1 MTKHATTG
9 KPTTGKPTT
18 GKPTTGKASAPK
30 PRITRD
36 DRLGFRLDEQ
46 TKGLIERA
54 AQIERRKVS
63 DYCLAAIAEAARRT
77 VAEHETLHLSEH
89 DRAAF
94 FEAMINPPEPSE
106 RLARAFGEH
115 GRRVGA

>member
-1 MTKHATTG
+1 MTS
-9 KPTTGKPTT
+9 
-18 GKPTTGKASAPK
+18 KASAHK
-30 PRITRD
+30 TRIARD

-54 AQIERRKVS
+54 AQLERRKVS
-63 DYCLAAIAEAARRT
+63 DYCLTALADAARRT
-77 VAEHETLHLSEH
+77 IAAHEMLALSER

-94 FEAMINPPEPSE
+94 FAAMIDPPAPSE
-106 RLARAFGEH
+106 RLARALAEH